1 MGSVLAEHIR
11 HVASRYAR
19 HSTHAMSYHDI
30 AELYNIDIT
39 AQLHCAGI
47 GHTEPRIDKFLLHSF
62 PRPVDSEDTAFVEYL
77 MPYAPSQ
84 NMVRLRKMNVYMPA
98 QDSFRLGSTETQQ
111 QQRFLRARIKTA
123 YHLTEKRCPLCG
135 GEICKEKHSCSFFS
149 VGLVSNKGAST
160 QQRLVL
166 TFVEYI
172 LQPTPAVLL
181 YIITPH
187 VVMAACCSIIQLVCV
202 LEDAAISAA
211 ATKNMPSIPAPI
223 PQYALPGFLQDTL
236 VDMHC
241 LQKTVAFYS
250 ATVLSRYY
258 DTPQLRALQTLLLA
272 LGEAILKHGCAK
284 PLVKPFA
291 NENVQGVDLQTF
303 YVKNPLKNLIL
314 LLHTTRVFMHE
325 DVPATPIIA
334 TVSDNAEQSLHM
346 PLLSEMTGIPQAQ
359 LATILVP
366 WTADYAARFAHKYSN
381 INANTCPL
389 LLQPTFLTDTR
400 VLQLLYAVRCFFHR
414 NQRVFFGEK
423 LSITRIDLLT
433 RRQQLELQI
442 RFLWV
447 LLQNNPSCATA
458 RDFDANDVMQIVAK

>member
-19 HSTHAMSYHDI
+19 HSTNAVSYHDI
-30 AELYNIDIT
+30 AERHNIDIT
-39 AQLHCAGI
+39 AQLHSIGI
-47 GHTEPRIDKFLLHSF
+47 AHTEPRIDKFLLHSF
-62 PRPVDSEDTAFVEYL
+62 PRPVDSPDTAFVEYL
-77 MPYAPSQ
+77 MPYAPGP
-84 NMVRLRKMNVYMPA
+84 NMLRLRKMNVYMPA
-98 QDSFRLGSTETQQ
+98 QDSFRLGNTDMQH

-123 YHLTEKRCPLCG
+123 YHLTDKRCPLCG

-149 VGLVSNKGAST
+149 VGLVSNKGANT

-166 TFVEYI
+166 TFVEYT

-181 YIITPH
+181 YIITPY
-187 VVMAACCSIIQLVCV
+187 VVMAACCSIIKLVSV
-202 LEDAAISAA
+202 LEEAAISAA
-211 ATKNMPSIPAPI
+211 ATKNSPSIPAPV
-223 PQYALPGFLQDTL
+223 PQHVLPAFLQDTL
-236 VDMHC
+236 VDIHC

-250 ATVLSRYY
+250 ETVLSRYY
-258 DTPQLRALQTLLLA
+258 DTPQLRAVQTLLLA
-272 LGEAILKHGCAK
+272 LGESLLKHGCAK

-303 YVKNPLKNLIL
+303 YVKNPLKTLIL
-314 LLHTTRVFMHE
+314 LLHTTRVFMRE
-325 DVPATPIIA
+325 DVPAMPIIA
-334 TVSDNAEQSLHM
+334 TVSDNAQQSVHM

-366 WTADYAARFAHKYSN
+366 WTADYAARFAYKYSSL
-381 INANTCPL
+381 NANTCPL

-414 NQRVFFGEK
+414 NQCDFYSGQLGIK
-423 LSITRIDLLT
+423 RIDLLT